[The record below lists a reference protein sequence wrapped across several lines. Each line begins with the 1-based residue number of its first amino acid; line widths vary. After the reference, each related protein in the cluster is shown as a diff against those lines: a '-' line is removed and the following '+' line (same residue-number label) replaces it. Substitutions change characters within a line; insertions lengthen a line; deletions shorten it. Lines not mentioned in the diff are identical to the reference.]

1 MDPGPE
7 MGSLTNL
14 RMKDIEVLEMV
25 NITDLD
31 PESLV
36 DLRMWDIE
44 VLEMVNTTD
53 LDPESIITDLDPE
66 SITDLDPEMRGI
78 EVLEMVNITDA
89 DPEMGS
95 FTDIRMWS
103 IGVPDPEMI
112 KGEVQ
117 EAMKMLSLN
126 IQVEVLN
133 NLKNFTIIDY
143 VG

>member
-14 RMKDIEVLEMV
+14 RMKD
-25 NITDLD
+25 
-31 PESLV
+31 
-36 DLRMWDIE
+36 
-44 VLEMVNTTD
+44 
-53 LDPESIITDLDPE
+53 
-66 SITDLDPEMRGI
+66 I